1 MMEQMHH
8 PPRTES
14 EILCSQARYDARKRR
29 EELWIGQLQ
38 EMPIFSLL
46 VKRFLE
52 GQSVSQ
58 VATWLY
64 YLKPESPLENAAY
77 RTIREHLT
85 PLRNRVR
92 AAIAAR
98 SAKESCD
105 SISAPRPEEVIRAIQ
120 SSAPPDRPSKR
131 NPVVRAVDKAP
142 RDLSAV
148 TALRYSLIQQASRIK
163 EMMKIEEAQGCL
175 LPRGYRE
182 MDEMRRLSAA
192 LMEYELG
199 EEIMRKKALF
209 NGLIRRPDRLIE
221 PRGKEPPQ

>member
-1 MMEQMHH
+1 MIKQMHNA
-8 PPRTES
+8 PRTES

-29 EELWIGQLQ
+29 EELWVGQLQ

-46 VKRFLE
+46 VQRFVE

-64 YLKPESPLENAAY
+64 YLKPDGPLNNAAY

-85 PLRNRVR
+85 LLRNRVR

-105 SISAPRPEEVIRAIQ
+105 PASAPRPEEVIRTIQ
-120 SSAPPDRPSKR
+120 SSAPPDPPFKR
-131 NPVVRAVDKAP
+131 DPIGRAVDKAA
-142 RDLSAV
+142 RDLSAI
-148 TALRYSLIQQASRIK
+148 TALKYSLMQPARRINQ
-163 EMMKIEEAQGCL
+163 MIKIEEAQGCL

-182 MDEMRRLSAA
+182 MAEMRRLSAA
-192 LMEYELG
+192 LMEYEFG

-209 NGLIRRPDRLIE
+209 NALK
-221 PRGKEPPQ
+221 PRGNEPPQCGR